1 MFRRLFVCRGL
12 RPCGSVKQ
20 KGKTYWHVAKG
31 VNWDLDDEQPKKGKP
46 KVGKPR
52 KPKTPQT
59 APKSFQTYNE

>member
-1 MFRRLFVCRGL
+1 LQ
-12 RPCGSVKQ
+12 PCGGVVKQ

-59 APKSFQTYNE
+59 APKTPQTAPKSFQTYND